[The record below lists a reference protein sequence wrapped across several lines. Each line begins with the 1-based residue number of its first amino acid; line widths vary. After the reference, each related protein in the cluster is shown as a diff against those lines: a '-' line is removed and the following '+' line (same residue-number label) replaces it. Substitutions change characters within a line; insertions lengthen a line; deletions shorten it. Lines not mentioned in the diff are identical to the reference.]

1 MARATPSR
9 SAPGLPS
16 TVGEDLL
23 KNADFNIYVRDRSPS
38 VRLAGKAYVLPR
50 TGQQGI
56 PLITVNTDT
65 VKATIYRIG
74 DRSLIDNVL
83 GYDFERNL
91 YSYTLDEIAD
101 QKGEKV
107 WTGELKVE
115 KQLNQEITTA
125 FPIMEAVPQLEPGVY
140 LLAARPGN
148 VPGDDYGERT
158 TQWFIVSDLGLTA
171 FSGTDGIHA
180 YVNSLATHGAAC
192 RCRDPAAC
200 PQQRGARG
208 QEDRRQRRRHLRA
221 GTCARRRR
229 AVARADR
236 GVGRR
241 RRLRLPQSEAIGVR
255 SDRPGRG
262 RTRRAARA
270 RCVRVH
276 RARRLSHR
284 RDGLCDGAAARRRRR
299 GRPGRRPD
307 HGGGAPRRGRVSP
320 HRRAGPGDRRT
331 LARRADHRVGADRDM
346 ARRRLCRPERRG
358 DRERELPGRGL
369 RAGSARIRSH
379 HQGHRDLAR
388 RPVEVAARRPLPLWR
403 AGGGA
408 RHRRRSQYRQGRR
421 AAGLSRLF
429 VRPRSLPRATTRKTR
444 PAPRAFLSPI
454 CPRPMPT
461 ARRRSRSLST
471 RCPPRPGRSKPMSWC
486 VSPSLAEGRS
496 SASSRFPSCRARR

>member
-1 MARATPSR
+1 MDSDAASPRACFQFTEALPKRTDFSPYVAVAGQDKPALSVDAQQVCVEGLR
-9 SAPGLPS
+9 HGESYAITLRAGLPS

-56 PLITVNTDT
+56 PLISVNTDT
-65 VKATIYRIG
+65 VKATVYRIG

-91 YSYTLDEIAD
+91 YGYTLDEIAD

-148 VPGDDYGERT
+148 VPADDYGERA

-180 YVNSLATHGAAC
+180 YVNSLASTAPLADVEI
-192 RCRDPAAC
+192 RLL
-200 PQQRGARG
+200 ARNN
-208 QEDRRQRRRHLRA
+208 EVLAVEKTDAERARHVRA

-229 AVARADR
+229 AFARADR
-236 GVGRR
+236 GVGEG
-241 RRLRLPQSEAIGVR
+241 RRLRLPQPQAIGVR

-262 RTRRAARA
+262 RTRGAERA

-284 RDGLCDGAAARRRRR
+284 RDGLCHGAAPRRSRR

-307 HGGGAPRRGRVSP
+307 HGRGAPRRRRVSP
-320 HRRAGPGDRRT
+320 HRRA
-331 LARRADHRVGADRDM
+331 
-346 ARRRLCRPERRG
+346 
-358 DRERELPGRGL
+358 
-369 RAGSARIRSH
+369 
-379 HQGHRDLAR
+379 
-388 RPVEVAARRPLPLWR
+388 
-403 AGGGA
+403 
-408 RHRRRSQYRQGRR
+408 
-421 AAGLSRLF
+421 
-429 VRPRSLPRATTRKTR
+429 
-444 PAPRAFLSPI
+444 
-454 CPRPMPT
+454 
-461 ARRRSRSLST
+461 
-471 RCPPRPGRSKPMSWC
+471 
-486 VSPSLAEGRS
+486 
-496 SASSRFPSCRARR
+496 